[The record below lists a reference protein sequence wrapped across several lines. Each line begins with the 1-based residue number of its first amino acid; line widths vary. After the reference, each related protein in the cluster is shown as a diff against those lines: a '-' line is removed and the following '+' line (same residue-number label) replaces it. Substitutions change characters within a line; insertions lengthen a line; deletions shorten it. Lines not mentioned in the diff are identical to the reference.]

1 MCVHVRVCVCVYVC
15 IYIYIYIDISI
26 YISISISISIS
37 IYIYIYIYSNV
48 CDGRNHLFFPL
59 LAQFQKNYLGMFAVK
74 SRLGHDVVS
83 CSELQ

>member
-1 MCVHVRVCVCVYVC
+1 MCTYT
-15 IYIYIYIDISI
+15 
-26 YISISISISIS
+26 SISIS
-37 IYIYIYIYSNV
+37 IYIYIYIYSHV

-59 LAQFQKNYLGMFAVK
+59 LAQFQKNYLGMLAVK